1 MLSSPAIFLFLL
13 AADPPSQVG
22 APGDPLHPWE
32 WVSLVP
38 WILAGLQ
45 SLPCS
50 EHRQSLP
57 LVHVGSFSLPPHRCP
72 GSVMP
77 KMMPTQLRVLH
88 SPRRSRTCLQE
99 EEAAPSAG
107 LGACPP
113 CGNGCRKRRGQP
125 GVGGWARWLVT
136 SSSSNAAASNPRSLK
151 HCSPHPSEKKLCAI
165 GVQCSLCNVICF
177 TSMHPLLTNE
187 LNTHSLRT
195 RFKFAPFL
203 LTFTSEGSF

>member
-38 WILAGLQ
+38 GILAGLQ
-45 SLPCS
+45 SCLALSIASPFPSCTS
-50 EHRQSLP
+50 GP
-57 LVHVGSFSLPPHRCP
+57 LVCSLHHCP

-88 SPRRSRTCLQE
+88 GPRHSRTCLQE

-151 HCSPHPSEKKLCAI
+151 TLQPPPFRKKA
-165 GVQCSLCNVICF
+165 LCNWCTMFSVQRY
-177 TSMHPLLTNE
+177 LLNFDAP
-187 LNTHSLRT
+187 SSDKRT
-195 RFKFAPFL
+195 KH
-203 LTFTSEGSF
+203 TFPEDQV